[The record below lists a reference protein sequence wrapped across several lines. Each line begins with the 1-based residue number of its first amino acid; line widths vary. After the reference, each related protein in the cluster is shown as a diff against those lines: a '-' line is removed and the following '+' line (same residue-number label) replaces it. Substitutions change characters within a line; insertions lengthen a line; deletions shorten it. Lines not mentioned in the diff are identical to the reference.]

1 MAGVTVRG
9 IIKSFGSVEVL
20 KKISLDIKDR
30 EFITLV
36 GPSGCGKSTL
46 LRIIAGLEPQDRG
59 QVLIGNRSVDDL
71 PPRHRD
77 VAMVF
82 QSYALYPHM
91 TAGENIALPLKMR
104 QLSTLQRL
112 PVLGRLVPGSRAIR
126 GEITKEVRKV
136 AEMLELQELLHR
148 KPRHLS
154 GGQRQRVAVGRALV
168 RHPQVFLMDEP
179 LSNLDA
185 ALRVQM
191 RSDIAELHKR
201 IGVTFIYVTH
211 DQAEAMVMS
220 DRVAVM
226 MDGQILQIASP
237 AGIYSNPEHIRVAKF
252 IGSPKINI
260 LDGSVRSDDLIGL
273 GEQAIAINTGAP
285 AGTKVYVGMR
295 PECIDVDITSGEGVK
310 GLVKRREYLG
320 SEFYIY
326 VKVDSSENLLTV
338 KLSPDRAE
346 EIKDGTKVSI
356 RPQMNRVLLFDD
368 QGQRLRL
375 KPQEFRDVKN

>member
-1 MAGVTVRG
+1 MAGVTVRD
-9 IIKSFGSVEVL
+9 IIKNFGAVEVL
-20 KKISLDIKDR
+20 KKISLDVKDG

-82 QSYALYPHM
+82 QSYSLYPHL
-91 TAGENIALPLKMR
+91 TAGENIAVPLKMR

-112 PVLGRLVPGSRAIR
+112 PLLGRLVPGYRAIR

-226 MDGQILQIASP
+226 MGGQILQIGSP
-237 AGIYSNPEHIRVAKF
+237 AEIYSNPERIHVAQF

-273 GEQAIAINTGAP
+273 GKQTIAISTGAP

-295 PECIDVDITSGEGVK
+295 PECIDVDVTSGGELN
-310 GLVKRREYLG
+310 GLVRRREYLG

-346 EIKDGTKVSI
+346 EIKDGTKVSLK
-356 RPQMNRVLLFDD
+356 PQLSHVLLFDD
-368 QGQRLRL
+368 QGQRLRS
-375 KPQEFRDVKN
+375 KTQESCDDKN

>member
-1 MAGVTVRG
+1 MAGVIVRE
-9 IIKSFGSVEVL
+9 IFKSFGSVEVL
-20 KKISLDIKDR
+20 KKISLDIKDG

-46 LRIIAGLEPQDRG
+46 LRIIAGLDTQDHG
-59 QVLIGNRSVDDL
+59 QVLIGNRPVDNV

-82 QSYALYPHM
+82 QSYSLYPHM
-91 TAGENIALPLKMR
+91 TAGENIAVPLKMR
-104 QLSTLQRL
+104 QLSFLQRL
-112 PVLGRLVPGSRAIR
+112 PLLNRLVPGSRAIR
-126 GEITKEVRKV
+126 GEITKEVQKV

-154 GGQRQRVAVGRALV
+154 GGQRQRVAVGRAIV

-191 RSDIAELHKR
+191 RADIAELHKR

-237 AGIYSNPEHIRVAKF
+237 TEIYLNPDHIRVAGF

-273 GEQAIAINTGAP
+273 GEQTIAIRTGALP
-285 AGTKVYVGMR
+285 GTKVYVGIR
-295 PECIDVDITSGEGVK
+295 PECIDVDVTSGGELK
-310 GLVKRREYLG
+310 GLVRRREYLG
-320 SEFYIY
+320 SELYVY
-326 VKVDSSENLLTV
+326 VKVDNSENLVTV

-346 EIKDGTKVSI
+346 EIKDGIKVSL
-356 RPQMNRVLLFDD
+356 RPQLSRVLLFDD
-368 QGQRLRL
+368 QGQRIRS
-375 KPQEFRDVKN
+375 KPQEF